1 MAMAHQPLRYAGNIY
16 FAFNRSNIKNICAD
30 AIFDY
35 FYDTNMLMNIMLSVK
50 SVRSKTIQDKDN

>member
-1 MAMAHQPLRYAGNIY
+1 MPEKYILCLLTGAIY
-16 FAFNRSNIKNICAD
+16 KNICAD

-50 SVRSKTIQDKDN
+50 SVRSKTIQDKDK